1 MNLKQAIIKS
11 LATIKNMLPILIGT
25 LLLVSLLSNIF
36 KDTYKNIFVWNIFF
50 DSIIGAL
57 AGSISFGIPATSYI
71 IWKELIEVGIS
82 LIPITAFLLAWS
94 TVWIVMLP
102 LEASFLGKKFAIY
115 RNLLNFIFAIIIS
128 ILTVFTLNFLW
139 IN

>member
-1 MNLKQAIIKS
+1 MPPKQAIIKS
-11 LATIKNMLPILIGT
+11 LVAIKNMLPILIWT

-36 KDTYKNIFVWNIFF
+36 KDSYKNIFVWNIFF
-50 DSIIGAL
+50 DSIIGSL
-57 AGSISFGIPATSYI
+57 AGSISFWIPATSYI
-71 IWKELIEVGIS
+71 IWKELIELGID
-82 LIPITAFLLAWS
+82 LIPVIAFILAWS

-115 RNLLNFIFAIIIS
+115 RNVINFIFAIIIS
-128 ILTVFTLNFLW
+128 IITVFTLNFLG